1 MKLTTWLSRA
11 FPLERRPAAG
21 GLLSGFLL
29 AVVLWLLLPLVPLG
43 GAVRT
48 ASPPA
53 AFLAAGLL
61 LIAIHLIKT
70 WRTAPTGSGS

>member
-29 AVVLWLLLPLVPLG
+29 AVVLW
-43 GAVRT
+43 
-48 ASPPA
+48 
-53 AFLAAGLL
+53 
-61 LIAIHLIKT
+61 I
-70 WRTAPTGSGS
+70 

>member
-29 AVVLWLLLPLVPLG
+29 AVVLGLPLPEAVKIPAWLPPVLLLAAL
-43 GAVRT
+43 AVHQ
-48 ASPPA
+48 
-53 AFLAAGLL
+53 
-61 LIAIHLIKT
+61 I
-70 WRTAPTGSGS
+70 GSVL